1 MGTEYLRIANDGMIE
16 LAALHLI
23 GASTKVGDESK
34 IGQFGSGNKYGI
46 AFLVRNDMA
55 PVIMSG
61 TEEIKISTER
71 QYFRDQAFDILCFNG
86 QQTSITTQMGKDWVL
101 WQALREIICNAMD
114 EGGFNVSL
122 TTKVVAE
129 EGVTA
134 FHIPFTD
141 QVMEF
146 YGNWEHY
153 FYSDYRVMEVLGE
166 HKNVV
171 LSKSSVEA
179 NIYRRGVRCL
189 DTSLKSANDYDLTQ
203 VDIGEDRIAS
213 SRYQVTREII
223 RTMAMSSKRL
233 SVSKFLDALSNEDM
247 IEGQDPLSS
256 ITIKHHSVVFLD
268 ELRKRKWIPHRDA
281 SRMRSTT
288 SYMVVNNATYDTIE
302 PLLEDANKGPLDK
315 ATEKPYEEIEM
326 TKLQSATLAAAND
339 FMTRCGIEVGYN
351 VRCVRFSNALVMGA
365 AHNNEILL
373 SVDYMDR
380 GIQEL
385 VNTIIEEYIHL
396 KYKVRDETR
405 EFQHAV
411 INELITY
418 MKKVNSVII

>member
-1 MGTEYLRIANDGMIE
+1 MGTKYLRIANDGMIE
-16 LAALHLI
+16 LAALHLM
-23 GASTKVGDESK
+23 GASTKVGNVTQ
-34 IGQFGSGNKYGI
+34 IGQYGSGNKYGVV
-46 AFLVRNDMA
+46 FLVRNDIP

-61 TEEIKISTER
+61 MEQIKISTER
-71 QYFRDQAFDILCFNG
+71 QNFRDQAFDILCFNG
-86 QQTSITTQMGKDWVL
+86 ERTSITTQMGKDWVL

-114 EGGFNVSL
+114 EGGFKVSV
-122 TTKVVAE
+122 TDKVVAE

-141 QVMEF
+141 QVKEF
-146 YGNWEHY
+146 YDNWEHY

-166 HKNVV
+166 DKNVV

-189 DTSLKSANDYDLTQ
+189 DTDLKSANDYDLTQ
-203 VDIGEDRIAS
+203 IMIGEDRIAS

-223 RTMAMSSKRL
+223 KTMAMSSKRL

-256 ITIKHHSVVFLD
+256 FTISHHSVVFLD
-268 ELRKRKWIPHRDA
+268 ELRKRKWVPHRDA
-281 SRMRSTT
+281 ARMRDTAA
-288 SYMVVNNATYDTIE
+288 YMVVNNATYDTIE

-315 ATEKPYEEIEM
+315 ATERPYEEVEM
-326 TKLQSATLAAAND
+326 TKLQSATLDAAKD
-339 FMTRCGIEVGYN
+339 FMDRCGIEVGYN
-351 VRCVRFSNALVMGA
+351 VRCVRFSNSMVMGA

-380 GIQEL
+380 GLQEL

-396 KYKVRDETR
+396 KYKVKDETR
-405 EFQHAV
+405 EFQYAV